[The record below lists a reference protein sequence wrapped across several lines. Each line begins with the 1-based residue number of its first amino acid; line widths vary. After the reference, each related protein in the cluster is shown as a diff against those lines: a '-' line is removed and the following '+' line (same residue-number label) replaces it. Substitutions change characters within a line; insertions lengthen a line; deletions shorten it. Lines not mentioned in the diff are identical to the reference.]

1 MFEKFE
7 KFEKLVVSVEK
18 SRFQVLGGKV
28 GKLIGLRA
36 PSKCPD
42 VSHS

>member
-28 GKLIGLRA
+28 ERWG
-36 PSKCPD
+36 S
-42 VSHS
+42 